1 MTTIA
6 HRPFIPK
13 SRNAGTSHWY
23 SRLVVA
29 GVMTTALSVY
39 VGGIFWFGQGLADD
53 VRAGVRE
60 VPAGVLIR
68 DLER

>member
-6 HRPFIPK
+6 YRPIAPK
-13 SRNAGTSHWY
+13 LRNNANSHWY

-29 GVMTTALSVY
+29 GVMATALSVY

-53 VRAGVRE
+53 MRAGVRE